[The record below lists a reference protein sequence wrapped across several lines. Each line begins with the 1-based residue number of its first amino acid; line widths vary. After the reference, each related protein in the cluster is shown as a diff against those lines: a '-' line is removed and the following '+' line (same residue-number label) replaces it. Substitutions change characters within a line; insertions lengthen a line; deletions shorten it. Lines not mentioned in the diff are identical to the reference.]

1 MSLHRS
7 FPRRV
12 ITRLRGRGHPLLAG
26 ALLAVALAPALSA
39 QGWYRDA
46 FLGPMTAASFESE
59 APKGVVKLGPVVID
73 VFAQGELAYSS
84 NVLLNPVAQAGWEVR
99 YGAGFDAVWQAARDQ
114 QLKLTGELSQV
125 HTLSGPARNRT
136 YLTLE
141 PGSAIRYTAYVKDI
155 RIMPFLNLTRQMDPI
170 AAPTVN
176 NTATFEQSSYDLG
189 IQVDWPLRL
198 NTVQVMALRGWK
210 ATESDTMERATTDR
224 EVLSGRLLHTF
235 SAALDLGVD
244 GYLIWQDFK
253 NGPAEAND
261 QQSASVFTRWALSN
275 TTQLKLALGVNRF
288 QFDTPLLG
296 EDQVDANAWFGELLF
311 SHRLRPNLQYTLRL
325 AQTQSDGVTS
335 NFYETREISLRPSLK
350 LSDRSTLRLEGAW
363 LRVLESLVGG
373 ERGTRYVLGAGLEF
387 NLPARL
393 LLRLNARD
401 LRKQSNLPNRVYRER
416 TFDVSLRK
424 QF

>member
-1 MSLHRS
+1 M
-7 FPRRV
+7 PVDRRRPWPTV
-12 ITRLRGRGHPLLAG
+12 TRLRGRVRPLLTG
-26 ALLAVALAPALSA
+26 TLLAAALAPALSA

-46 FLGPMTAASFESE
+46 FLGPMTAASFETE
-59 APKGVVKLGPVVID
+59 APKGVLKLGPVVVD
-73 VFAQGELAYSS
+73 VFAQGQVEYSS
-84 NVLLNPVAQAGWEVR
+84 NVLLNPVAQAGWQVR
-99 YGAGFDAVWQAARDQ
+99 YGAGFDTVWQAARDQ

-125 HTLSGPARNRT
+125 HTLSGPARDRT

-155 RIMPFLNLTRQMDPI
+155 RIMPFLSLMRQMDPI
-170 AAPTVN
+170 AAPTVT

-189 IQVDWPLRL
+189 LQVDWPLRL
-198 NTVQVMALRGWK
+198 TTVQLMALRGWK

-224 EVLSGRLLHTF
+224 EVLSGRLLRTF
-235 SAALDLGVD
+235 SAALDVGVD

-253 NGPAEAND
+253 NGPAEADD
-261 QQSASVFTRWALSN
+261 QQSASVFSRWALSN
-275 TTQLKLALGVNRF
+275 STQLKLAVGVNRF

-296 EDQVDANAWFGELLF
+296 EDQRDATAWFGELLF
-311 SHRLRPNLQYTLRL
+311 SHRVRPNLQYSLRL

-335 NFYETREISLRPSLK
+335 NYYETREVSLRPSLK

-393 LLRLNARD
+393 LLRLNGRD
-401 LRKQSNLPNRVYRER
+401 LRKSSNLPNRVYRER